1 MIVSSRIND
10 GLWAWKQPDNNNRM
24 IAFQSA
30 EPQRAA
36 GEIELAYFGCSSF
49 RITTPAGLTVLI
61 DPWRNP
67 PWGNWDWF
75 LYDFPALQV
84 DVALS
89 THAHF
94 DHDGLHAVSANVLLD
109 RLVGTYAFADVKI
122 TGIADKHVTDS
133 SHNVYDWAEMTR
145 RLTNMVTDPP
155 DNCRSF
161 DNSIILVE
169 VAGLK
174 ILHWGDNRPN
184 PPDAVWDMIGQVDI
198 ALLPI
203 DGSQHV
209 LSYAQ
214 VDKVIGRLQP
224 HIVVPHHYYTWDV
237 MTRGSTLLPADAW
250 VKSRPDPRWLDQ
262 GSVKLAPDYVKA
274 QHGKVIY
281 FGGHVA
287 FAKPSTKT
295 DKVGA

>member
-1 MIVSSRIND
+1 VSSRIND

-24 IAFQSA
+24 IALQSGKPA
-30 EPQRAA
+30 RTADA
-36 GEIELAYFGCSSF
+36 IELAYFGCSSF

-75 LYDFPALQV
+75 LYDFPALKV

-94 DHDGLHAVSANVLLD
+94 DHDGLHTVSANVLLD

-214 VDKVIGRLQP
+214 VDEVIGRLGP
-224 HIVVPHHYYTWDV
+224 HVIVPHHYYTWDV
-237 MTRGSTLLPADAW
+237 MTRGSTLLPPDESM
-250 VKSRPDPRWLDQ
+250 KSRPDPRWLDE
-262 GSVKLAPDYVKA
+262 GSLRLAPDYVKA
-274 QHGKVIY
+274 QHGKVIC

-287 FAKPSTKT
+287 FAKPSTKA